1 MSYYCP
7 VCECEVE
14 AFKPGGHSKRP
25 GVKCPV
31 CKSNAR
37 SRLAWL
43 FFSRMTDLLD
53 GRPKTMLHIAPEY
66 ALARRLPQVPH
77 LDYLTADLDPH
88 KAMVKMDITAIAYPD
103 ESFDSIVCSHV
114 LEHVPDDRRAMREL
128 ARVLKPS
135 GWVLFMIPMK
145 LEKTVEDPSITDPA
159 ERDRLF
165 GHPEHVRRYGRDF
178 VGRLTESG
186 FAVRQLAVSD
196 LATVED
202 AQRMG
207 LGQGAD
213 GGLFGNAVFHCTR
226 NLAGRETV
234 IRLQDGPECPE

>member
-1 MSYYCP
+1 MSTSHYCP
-7 VCECEVE
+7 VCESEVE
-14 AFKPGGHSKRP
+14 AFKPGGHSQRP

-43 FFSRMTDLLD
+43 FFARMTDLLK
-53 GRPKTMLHIAPEY
+53 GRPQRMLHIAPEY
-66 ALARRLPQVPH
+66 ALARRLPQVPD
-77 LDYLTADLDPH
+77 LDYLSADLDPD
-88 KAMVKMDITAIAYPD
+88 KAMVKMDITAIDYPD
-103 ESFDSIVCSHV
+103 GSFDSIVCSHV

-128 ARVLKPS
+128 ARVLKPA

-145 LEKTVEDPSITDPA
+145 LETTIEDPSITDPA

-178 VGRLTESG
+178 VDRLTESG
-186 FAVRQLAVSD
+186 FAVRQIAVSD
-196 LATVED
+196 LVSGDE

-207 LGQGAD
+207 LAQDAS

-226 NLAGRETV
+226 R
-234 IRLQDGPECPE
+234 P

>member
-1 MSYYCP
+1 MSALHCP
-7 VCECEVE
+7 VCDSDVD

-43 FFSRMTDLLD
+43 FFARMTDLLD
-53 GRPKTMLHIAPEY
+53 GRQKSMLHIAPEY
-66 ALARRLPQVPH
+66 ALARRLPNVPG
-77 LDYLTADLDPH
+77 LNYLSADLDPD
-88 KAMVKMDITAIAYPD
+88 KAMVRMDITAIDYPD
-103 ESFDSIVCSHV
+103 ASFDCIVCSHV

-128 ARVLKPS
+128 ARVLKPN

-145 LEKTVEDPSITDPA
+145 LERTIEDPSITDPA

-178 VGRLTESG
+178 VTRLEESG
-186 FAVRQLAVSD
+186 LSVRQLTLPD
-196 LATVED
+196 LANAEE
-202 AQRMG
+202 ARRMG
-207 LGQGAD
+207 LDEA
-213 GGLFGNAVFHCTR
+213 GGLLGNAVFHCTKQQS
-226 NLAGRETV
+226 A
-234 IRLQDGPECPE
+234 